1 MEGYMVKSLLSIL
14 LPVPLPPSSP
24 PPTGRPL
31 PAATM
36 IISVSSELFEA
47 YSNKYTYILTPP
59 VYFSVPERE

>member
-1 MEGYMVKSLLSIL
+1 MVKSLLSIL
-14 LPVPLPPSSP
+14 LPVPLPP
-24 PPTGRPL
+24 RP

-59 VYFSVPERE
+59 VYFSIPERE